1 MESIRFLLLV
11 YNRNKERASETGVF
25 RYVQHYSDEQLMEL
39 IKAKQSEALHALY
52 DRYARLVYSFAMK
65 ARKDPEFARDVVQ
78 LVYTR
83 IWTTESGYDPAKGLF
98 VNWLLTVTRNLT
110 IDQLRKLRKQSAL
123 VPLEHGIEA
132 ELGATEVHPFADPV
146 SRKLFKQQ
154 LEEAYRYMS
163 EQQIELIRL
172 FYWEGYT
179 LSEIAEMLEE
189 PLGTVKSR
197 LHQSLKLLRKHMTSW
212 REE

>member
-1 MESIRFLLLV
+1 
-11 YNRNKERASETGVF
+11 
-25 RYVQHYSDEQLMEL
+25 MEL
-39 IKAKQSEALHALY
+39 IKAKQSEALHVLY
-52 DRYARLVYSFAMK
+52 DRYVKLVYSFAMK

-123 VPLEHGIEA
+123 VPLEHRSEA
-132 ELGATEVHPFADPV
+132 ELSAPEVHPFADPV

-163 EQQIELIRL
+163 EHQIKLIRL
-172 FYWEGYT
+172 FYWEG
-179 LSEIAEMLEE
+179 I
-189 PLGTVKSR
+189 P
-197 LHQSLKLLRKHMTSW
+197 
-212 REE
+212 